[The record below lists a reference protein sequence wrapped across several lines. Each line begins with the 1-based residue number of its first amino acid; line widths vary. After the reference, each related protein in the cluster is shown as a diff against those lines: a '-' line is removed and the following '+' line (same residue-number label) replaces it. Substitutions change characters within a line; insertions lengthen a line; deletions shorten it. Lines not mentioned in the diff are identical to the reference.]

1 MHCTGVR
8 QSQGAIAKQLRGTA
22 PAPPRQHAEGGP
34 RAGQAS
40 MPMGV
45 SGQTIALGVLMMIG
59 TTMWALDYK
68 RDAAFEL
75 MM

>member
-1 MHCTGVR
+1 
-8 QSQGAIAKQLRGTA
+8 
-22 PAPPRQHAEGGP
+22 
-34 RAGQAS
+34 
-40 MPMGV
+40 MGV